1 MYNTKNAEGLVF
13 FFGKVR
19 VAELFEEAMIPSVFP
34 TFPHLL
40 RIFLPHFPPPIFF
53 VFISRVAE
61 LEDACLRA
69 SKFLIFYFLF

>member
-1 MYNTKNAEGLVF
+1 MF
-13 FFGKVR
+13 FLGKVR
-19 VAELFEEAMIPSVFP
+19 VAELFEEALIPSVFP

-40 RIFLPHFPPPIFF
+40 RIFLPHFFPPIFF

-69 SKFLIFYFLF
+69 SNFLIFFVLF